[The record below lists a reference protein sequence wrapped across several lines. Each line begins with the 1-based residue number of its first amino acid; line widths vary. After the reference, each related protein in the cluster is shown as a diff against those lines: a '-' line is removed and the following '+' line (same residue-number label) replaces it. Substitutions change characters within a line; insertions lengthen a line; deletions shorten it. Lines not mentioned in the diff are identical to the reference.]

1 MSAEK
6 LVLAIV
12 DDLPIGLAMN
22 ACALLGMSLGRQF
35 PGVVGAD
42 LPDGS
47 GAIHPGISTRNVP
60 VLTASPERII
70 DLAGRA
76 RREADVAVVDITD
89 TAQQARTYADYAAQ
103 LASRPTG
110 EHRILGLALCGPE
123 SLVRSLTGDLSLYR

>member
-1 MSAEK
+1 MSVQK

-22 ACALLGMSLGRQF
+22 ACALLGISLGQQF
-35 PGVVGAD
+35 PDVVGAD

-60 VLTASPERII
+60 VLTASPERIV

-76 RREADVAVVDITD
+76 RRDSHLAVVDITD
-89 TAQQARTYADYAAQ
+89 TAQQARTYADYAAR
-103 LASRPTG
+103 LASRPTDG
-110 EHRILGLALCGPE
+110 HRVLGLALCGPE
-123 SLVRSLTGDLSLYR
+123 DLVRSLTGDLSLYR